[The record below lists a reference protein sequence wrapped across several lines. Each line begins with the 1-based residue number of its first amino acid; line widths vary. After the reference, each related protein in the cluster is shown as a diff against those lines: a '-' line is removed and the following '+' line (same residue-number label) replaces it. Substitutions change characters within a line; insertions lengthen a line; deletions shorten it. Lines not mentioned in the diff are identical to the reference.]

1 MNVTRLVPPPH
12 ALLGLGL
19 AAFFLLS
26 LGVSPV
32 EAMQEQQELG
42 HGLDGREIGTGVVH
56 GVVQWCSVF
65 LVGLPAFVGLV
76 WLPVGRRTDEER
88 SLGGMFARWVW
99 ALFGLLTV
107 AGLIEIS
114 LYAVRAS
121 GDPFGFELLGRAL
134 FDTREGD
141 IWLARLVL
149 GLLTALA
156 VSWAARIG
164 RRPIYWLSAAC
175 FGGATL
181 ITLSLQGHAASE
193 EGFLPLFVDWTH
205 AAAASL
211 WVGGLLG
218 FPLLFFGL
226 LRTKTAEE
234 RKMLLLR
241 LVPRFSRVA
250 TVAVAV
256 LVVTGVYA
264 SLQYV
269 PSLAAITS
277 TYYGRA
283 LIMKLGMVVLLF
295 AVGGI
300 NLIDRGR
307 GPFDRMVVVELILA
321 AGIFVATGFLSSLA
335 PTDV

>member
-1 MNVTRLVPPPH
+1 MTRLVPPAPR
-12 ALLGLGL
+12 ALLVLGL
-19 AAFFLLS
+19 AALFLLS
-26 LGVSPV
+26 LGASPA
-32 EAMQEQQELG
+32 EALQEQA

-65 LVGLPAFVGLV
+65 LVGLLAFVGLV
-76 WLPVGRRTDEER
+76 WLPVGQRTDEEKGF
-88 SLGGMFARWVW
+88 GGLFARCVWV
-99 ALFGLLTV
+99 LFGLLTV
-107 AGLIEIS
+107 AGLIELS

-121 GDPFGFELLGRAL
+121 GDPFGFGLLRRAL
-134 FDTREGD
+134 FDTQEGG
-141 IWLARLVL
+141 IWMARLVL

-156 VSWAARIG
+156 ASWAARIG
-164 RRPIYWLSAAC
+164 RPIYWLGAA
-175 FGGATL
+175 GLGSVML
-181 ITLSLQGHAASE
+181 VTLSLQGHAASE
-193 EGFLPLFVDWTH
+193 EGFLPLLVDWTH

-211 WVGGLLG
+211 WMGGLLG

-226 LRTKTAEE
+226 LRTGTAEE

-269 PSLAAITS
+269 PSFAAVTS

-283 LIMKLGMVVLLF
+283 LIMKIGMVVLLF

-307 GPFDRMVVVELILA
+307 GPFDRMVAVELILA

-335 PTDV
+335 PTNV

>member
-1 MNVTRLVPPPH
+1 MACLFTPPR

-19 AAFFLLS
+19 AAVFLLS
-26 LGVSPV
+26 LGASPA
-32 EAMQEQQELG
+32 EALQEQQELG
-42 HGLDGREIGTGVVH
+42 HGLGGWEISTGLVH

-76 WLPVGRRTDEER
+76 WLPVGQRTDEGK
-88 SLGGMFARWVW
+88 SFGGLFARWIW
-99 ALFGLLTV
+99 ALFGLLTI
-107 AGLIEIS
+107 AGLVELS
-114 LYAVRAS
+114 LYVVRAS
-121 GDPFGFELLGRAL
+121 GEPLSFGLFGRAL
-134 FDTREGD
+134 LDTREGD

-156 VSWAARIG
+156 VSWAARLG
-164 RRPIYWLSAAC
+164 RRPIYWLGAAC
-175 FGGATL
+175 LGGTVL

-193 EGFLPLFVDWTH
+193 EGFLPLFMDWTH

-226 LRTKTAEE
+226 LREKTAEE
-234 RKMLLLR
+234 RKTLLLR
-241 LVPRFSRVA
+241 MVPRFSRVA

-256 LVVTGVYA
+256 LLVTGVYA

-269 PSLAAITS
+269 PSLAAVTS

-283 LIMKLGMVVLLF
+283 LIMKLGMVVLLL

-307 GPFDRMVVVELILA
+307 GPFDRMVAVELILA
-321 AGIFVATGFLSSLA
+321 AGIFVVTGFLSSLA
-335 PTDV
+335 PTEV